1 MRHTIRQIRTVIT
14 SVVAT
19 ACISLV
25 MPGAEAAV
33 TFRSASQNAFNTI
46 THIAAGTFDDATGCG
61 AGNAITP
68 TTPAGNTNDLLIVS
82 VNVRENAATVT
93 TTSGWTQFYND
104 LYGPGGA
111 DELRVQLYWRVA
123 DGTANDTIT
132 LTQTGTCDV
141 IAANVSRFRGV
152 DTTSP
157 ILVGPSATKQNAN
170 NVDTPSI
177 DTSGF
182 PNAMV
187 VVSTF
192 VADDR
197 TVLEGVGWSQ
207 SFDDTA
213 TTGRDWGTSLNYQL
227 QTTAG
232 LISITDWALS
242 GGTLRNYG
250 VIYALR
256 PARQLSSGLTVNV
269 PAGTTINDIMIATV
283 AVSPSTLN
291 IATPAGWTLQNT
303 VTQATA
309 TSNRQYVFSRVVTGV
324 EPASYN
330 WGISGTLTSA
340 GAGVAGGIVS
350 FIGVDTDA
358 PFNVAPT
365 GNVTASATTHQANA
379 ITTTVADVMVVS
391 AHSYSSTQPWF
402 APGGM
407 TERVDIGS
415 LTTTNAATAN
425 ANGISLQM
433 ATVVQPV
440 AGTTGNKTATVGGN
454 ADTGVGSLMALT
466 PLVAT
471 ATVFA
476 QATGGSAI
484 SADTNST
491 TGSGAYTSLSG
502 LEIRETSNGGMLA
515 GNYTLTAPTGFQ
527 FDTGTNVSI
536 SVGTVSG
543 TGTDMVLSSSSVTPT
558 SSTITFTV
566 ATPSSGTRLNSL
578 TFSNLRVRPTADCPL
593 ATTGNIVFATP
604 TLTTISSSN
613 AGTLTEV
620 VGAAAKMYTV
630 MPGQTAYSSTSCGS
644 VSGAP
649 LDQFEDLAFN
659 ISKLV
664 VTDQFGN
671 IQTSYDNAGVAITY
685 TYTGGGSSIYTTPVN
700 FTDGQSTTTLATTFD
715 VLATGVTLTASAS
728 GLTGIAST
736 AFNVLATPALPAA
749 VAIYRMEQS
758 SWTGAAN
765 EVLDT
770 SGNNLHAT
778 ALNGSD
784 TSNAIP
790 AIAGNPGTCNYG
802 VFDQVDDLIR
812 TPDNALLDIP
822 TTLTVS
828 VWVYAFN
835 WPGSGLKTI
844 LSKDENYEFHITST
858 GQINWWWG
866 GGAQELFSATPL
878 PVNEWH
884 HVTIVYNAGVSSIY
898 IDGVLDVTDPSDG
911 VGTLT
916 LNADPLEIAAD
927 QAFAGRNFDG
937 WIDEVRIYNAALSA
951 PQINHLKNLTAP
963 CTNPPTFQTRLADW
977 HLDGPWSGTGD
988 TIPDFSGNNYSGT
1001 TTNSPDNLGLV
1012 CNAANLSANSA
1023 TDFMSMNVN
1032 ALDNRT
1038 NFSISTWVKTSNTG
1052 NQALL
1057 SGARAAQFNE
1067 LIMWFP
1073 TNTTF
1078 RPVLLGSALGG
1089 TTITIPS
1096 LTAVNPDISAVDNT
1110 WHHVVWTRNGATNC
1124 VYVDGAL
1131 AGCLTGQPTGAV
1143 DIEALIVG
1151 QEQDS
1156 VGGGFSNTEDWEGYI
1171 DELMV
1176 FNGVLTMADI
1186 QSIYY
1191 NQLAG
1196 NNYDGSN
1203 RNCPVVR
1210 YNISHDG
1217 SGVSCLAETIT
1228 ITAID
1233 AHGDAT
1239 DPGNVTLALSVIP
1252 LTGMPPVPAKGTWS
1266 YLISPLSGTLSA
1278 NSNTSGTAN
1287 FQFPGDGSTSVQ
1299 LAFNYATL
1307 ASGNTSETINFNVI
1321 DTNNI
1326 KDTLDFS
1333 VITDPNI
1340 TFSLTGFQ
1348 FYNYDS
1354 ANEIIQTQ
1362 IAGKPSNV
1370 APLDDLLALRAVR
1383 VSDTNAAVCEAAF
1396 PAGSSITIPMGAEC
1410 RNPGT
1415 CSARQV
1421 RINSTPIATNNDNLT
1436 TGTTSYTNVVLNFE
1450 DDGTASGIT
1459 RAPLVINY
1467 PDAGRI
1473 QLHARYEIP
1482 LADGNSPPTGPGSG
1496 GFMSGSSQQFIV
1508 RPFALAITDI
1518 LDGVTPNPRS
1528 LLATGTKFAAAG
1540 ADFSVKVGAYL
1551 WEANDDDGIPWGTAF
1566 DGIPDSRTVGIFT
1579 EGVNITDNTTLVGSA
1594 LAPSYRADGV
1604 LLASAVYAPSG
1615 GVLGTL
1621 NNGAIVSGD
1630 FNGAGQAPLADL
1642 QYMEVGTFM
1651 MTAQFNDY
1659 LADPAVDIVGA
1670 SYWNGTLDSS
1680 SNPSGAIGRFVP
1692 YDFDVSLNVP
1702 KFTTQCTAF
1711 TYVGQPFTFTDNPEI
1726 TVTARA
1732 KGGSTTANYTGTFNR
1747 LSTGS
1752 ISYPGGT
1759 NEGFSEGS
1767 PGALGLDTGLI
1778 TGWLPTITDMG
1789 AGTVKLAFSFGA
1801 GQKIAFNRT
1810 APVVPF
1816 DAEISLALNVIDQ
1829 DGVFYGNGSG
1839 TSINPARFG
1848 NTGAGQGIT
1857 FSTDKEQRW
1866 GRLVVNNAF
1875 GSELLPLTMGLQSEY
1890 YLDSSSGF
1898 VSNIDDNCTLYQG
1911 SNSIV
1916 TDANVGDTLTTADV
1930 AVSLPA
1936 APTGLVAGVSSPVNP
1951 LVVGDNVDPSLG
1963 PGITGPL
1970 IITLNLSVSGSAQ
1983 DWLQFDWDNTDGL
1996 NDGPYDDNPYGR
2008 ASFGI
2013 FKGPREYIYIREPW
2027 N

>member
-1 MRHTIRQIRTVIT
+1 MRYTIRKIKTVIT

-19 ACISLV
+19 VCMSLV
-25 MPGAEAAV
+25 VPGAQAAV
-33 TFRSASQNAFNTI
+33 TVRSASQSAFNTI
-46 THIAAGTFDDATGCG
+46 THIAAGTFDDATNCG

-93 TTSGWTQFYND
+93 TTAGWTQFYND
-104 LYGPGGA
+104 LYGAAPA

-157 ILVGPSATKQNAN
+157 ILIGPSATKQNN
-170 NVDTPSI
+170 SNLDTPTI
-177 DTSGF
+177 DTTGF
-182 PNAMV
+182 PNAMLI
-187 VVSTF
+187 VSTF
-192 VADDR
+192 VSDD
-197 TVLEGVGWSQ
+197 GVVTQDVGFTE
-207 SFDDTA
+207 SFENVA
-213 TTGRDWGTSLNYQL
+213 TTGRDWGLSLNYQL

-232 LISITDWALS
+232 NKSISNWPITNGPD
-242 GGTLRNYG
+242 RNYG

-256 PARQLSSGLTVNV
+256 PARELSSGLTVNV
-269 PAGTTINDIMIATV
+269 PAGTTIDDVMIATI

-303 VTQATA
+303 ITQATA
-309 TSNRQYVFSRVVTGV
+309 TSNRQYVFSRIVTGA

-350 FIGVDTDA
+350 FIGVDLAA

-365 GNVTASATTHQANA
+365 GNVTASATSHQANA
-379 ITTTVADVMVVS
+379 ITTTVTDTMVVS
-391 AHSYSSTQPWF
+391 AHSFSSTQPWF

-415 LTTTNAATAN
+415 LTTTNAATSN
-425 ANGISLQM
+425 ENGISLQM
-433 ATVVQPV
+433 ATVIQ
-440 AGTTGNKTATVGGN
+440 AAATGTGNKTATVGAN
-454 ADTGVGSLMALT
+454 ADTGVGSLMALK

-471 ATVFA
+471 ATVFTA
-476 QATGGSAI
+476 ATGGTAI

-491 TGSGAYTSLSG
+491 TGSGAYTGLSG

-527 FDTGTNVSI
+527 FDTGTNVTI
-536 SVGTVSG
+536 AVGTVSG
-543 TGTDMVLSSSSVTPT
+543 SGTDLVLSSTSVTPT
-558 SSTITFTV
+558 ASTITFTV
-566 ATPSSGTRLNSL
+566 ATLSSGTRLNSL

-593 ATTGNIVFATP
+593 ATTGDIVFATA

-620 VGAAAKMYTV
+620 VGTAAEMYTV
-630 MPGQTAYSSTSCGS
+630 MPGQTAYSNTSCGT
-644 VSGAP
+644 VSGVP
-649 LDQFEDLAFN
+649 TNQFEDLGFN

-671 IQTSYDNAGVAITY
+671 IQTGYDNAGVSIIY
-685 TYTGGGSSIYTTPVN
+685 TYTGGGTSIYTTPVN
-700 FTDGQSTTTLATTFD
+700 FTDGQSTTTLTTTFD
-715 VLATGVTLTASAS
+715 VVATGVTLTATAS
-728 GLTGIAST
+728 GLTGIPST
-736 AFNVLATPALPAA
+736 AFNVQATPALPAA

-778 ALNGSD
+778 AFNGPD

-822 TTLTVS
+822 STLTVS

-844 LSKDENYEFHITST
+844 LSKDENYEFHITNT
-858 GQINWWWG
+858 GTIDWWWG
-866 GGAQELFSATPL
+866 GGAQELFSL
-878 PVNEWH
+878 SSIPVNEWH
-884 HVTIVYNAGVSSIY
+884 HVAIVYNAGVSSIY

-916 LNADPLEIAAD
+916 LNTDPLEIAAD

-937 WIDEVRIYNAALSA
+937 WIDEVRIYNAALSG

-963 CTNPPTFQTRLADW
+963 CTNPPTFLTRAADW
-977 HLDGPWSGTGD
+977 RMDGPWSGTGD
-988 TIPDFSGNNYSGT
+988 TVPDFSGNNYSGT
-1001 TTNSPDNLGLV
+1001 TTNSDDALGLV

-1023 TDFMSMNVN
+1023 TDYMSMNVN

-1038 NFSISTWVKTSNTG
+1038 NFSIASWVKTSNTG

-1057 SGARAAQFNE
+1057 SGARAAQANE
-1067 LIMWFP
+1067 VIMWFP
-1073 TNTTF
+1073 SNTTF
-1078 RPVLLGSALGG
+1078 RPVVLGSSLAG

-1124 VYVDGAL
+1124 VYVDGSL

-1143 DIEALIVG
+1143 DVEALIIG

-1156 VGGGFSNTEDWEGYI
+1156 VGGGFSNTEDWEGYV
-1171 DELMV
+1171 DEVMI
-1176 FNGVLTMADI
+1176 FDGVLTIADI

-1203 RNCPVVR
+1203 RNCPVVQ

-1239 DPGNVTLALSVIP
+1239 DPGNVTIGLSVIP
-1252 LTGMPPVPAKGTWS
+1252 LTGAPPVPAKGTWS
-1266 YLISPLSGTLSA
+1266 YKISPVSGTLSG
-1278 NSNTSGTAN
+1278 NGNTSGNAN

-1299 LAFNYATL
+1299 LAFNYTALT
-1307 ASGNTSETINFNVI
+1307 SGNTSETVNFNVI
-1321 DTNNI
+1321 DTNSV

-1333 VITDPNI
+1333 AITDPNI

-1354 ANEIIQTQ
+1354 SNEIIQTQ

-1370 APLDDLLALRAVR
+1370 APLDDLIALRAVR
-1383 VSDTNAAVCEAAF
+1383 VSDSNASVCEAAF
-1396 PAGSSITIPMGAEC
+1396 PAGSSITIPVGAEC
-1410 RNPGT
+1410 RSPGS

-1436 TGTTSYTNVVLNFE
+1436 LGTSSYTNVVLNFQ
-1450 DDGTASGIT
+1450 DDGTATGIT

-1467 PDAGRI
+1467 PDAGKI

-1482 LADGNSPPTGPGSG
+1482 LANGSSPPSGPGSG

-1518 LDGVTPNPRS
+1518 LDGVTANPGS

-1540 ADFSVKVGAYL
+1540 ADFSAKVGAYL

-1579 EGVNITDNTTLVGSA
+1579 EGVNITDNTSLVGSA

-1604 LLASAVYAPSG
+1604 LTAAAVYAPSG
-1615 GVLGTL
+1615 GVLGTM
-1621 NNGAIVSGD
+1621 NNGAVVAGD
-1630 FNGAGQAPLADL
+1630 FNGAGQAPLTDL

-1659 LADPAVDIVGA
+1659 LAEPTVDIVGA

-1680 SNPSGAIGRFVP
+1680 SNPTGAIGRFVP
-1692 YDFDVSLNVP
+1692 YDFNVSLNSP
-1702 KFTTQCTAF
+1702 QFATQCSAF
-1711 TYVGQPFTFTDNPEI
+1711 TYVGQPFTFAVNPEI

-1732 KGGSTTANYTGTFNR
+1732 KGGSTTANYTGSFNR

-1752 ISYPGGT
+1752 VSYPGGT
-1759 NEGFSEGS
+1759 NQGFSEGS
-1767 PGALGLDTGLI
+1767 PAVLGLDTGLI

-1789 AGTVKLAFSFGA
+1789 AGTVKLAFSFTGI
-1801 GQKIAFNRT
+1801 QKIAFNRIS
-1810 APVVPF
+1810 PVAPF
-1816 DAEISLALNVIDQ
+1816 DAEISLGLNVLDQ

-1839 TSINPARFG
+1839 TNINPARFG

-1875 GSELLPLTMGLQSEY
+1875 GSELLPLTMGLQAEY
-1890 YLDSSSGF
+1890 YLDASSGF
-1898 VSNIDDNCTLYQG
+1898 VSNPDDNCTVYQG
-1911 SNSIV
+1911 ANSII
-1916 TDANVGDTLTTADV
+1916 TDANGSDTLTIADV
-1930 AVSLPA
+1930 AVQLPA
-1936 APTGLVAGVSSPVNP
+1936 APTALVGGVSAPSSP
-1951 LVVGDNVDPSLG
+1951 LVVGDNADPAIG
-1963 PGITGPL
+1963 PGKTGPL
-1970 IITLNLSVSGSAQ
+1970 LITQNLSITGY
-1983 DWLQFDWDNTDGL
+1983 WLQFDWDNLDGL
-1996 NDGPYDDNPYGR
+1996 NNGPYDDNPVGR

-2013 FKGPREYIYIREPW
+2013 YKGSRDFIYIREPW